1 MEVGVIMSIVKE
13 EAKKLVELL
22 PDDATWDD
30 IMYQIYVRTKVE
42 AGIAAAEAGRVVPHA
57 EVKKRFPVE

>member
-1 MEVGVIMSIVKE
+1 MSIVKE
-13 EAKKLVELL
+13 EAMRLVKSL

-30 IMYQIYVRTKVE
+30 LMYQIYVRTKVE
-42 AGIAAAEAGRVVPHA
+42 AGIASAEAGRVVPHE